1 MKSPSLH
8 HHPEQSAPAD
18 ARVRLSQA
26 QASSGEARSAIARP
40 GGTSGF
46 TGRKRGANPRE
57 RAPFETRD
65 SALLTGKVGWKSPSH
80 LGMER
85 AWGAGQEG
93 VRGEELRRRERLAVG
108 LAGRDLC
115 VRFNGQLPQLNSL
128 HSYQGGSRAVSQI
141 GEVPFASTEFSQGC
155 CTFLQTRVTF
165 PTWAQPFNESL
176 WPRR

>member
-1 MKSPSLH
+1 M
-8 HHPEQSAPAD
+8 
-18 ARVRLSQA
+18 RLSQA

-93 VRGEELRRRERLAVG
+93 G
-108 LAGRDLC
+108 AG
-115 VRFNGQLPQLNSL
+115 
-128 HSYQGGSRAVSQI
+128 GGAAQE
-141 GEVPFASTEFSQGC
+141 GEVGGGLSREGPLRE
-155 CTFLQTRVTF
+155 V
-165 PTWAQPFNESL
+165 
-176 WPRR
+176 